1 MFYQNDQDREPS
13 PPAGAVNTSGA
24 LMVGVMVALALTA
37 VGAFIAGYLLGRPQI
52 AEDKLKLLT
61 EAWRLIERDFYYPL
75 PTEQDRLYGA
85 INGMLETLGDRH
97 TMLLKPSLAEHDA
110 AVMRGAL
117 GGIGATVSLTQD
129 GQVQIAEARAGWP
142 AEAAGLQSGD
152 VIVAVDGVEVKG
164 KGLDEVVNLIR
175 GELGT
180 QVRLTISRA
189 SVSSPFEVSVTRAQI
204 NIFGRILKDTDI
216 AYISMSVFNQ
226 TAPADIQAQL
236 ERLLPLNPR
245 ALILD
250 LRGNGGGLLTE
261 SIQIADLFLTEG
273 SVASEK
279 TASGQNHQFNAKTG
293 EIGESIPLVVLVN
306 GSSASAS
313 EIVAGAFQDRKR
325 AVLIGQR
332 TFGKGSVQVLHILS
346 DGSQL
351 RITNGAWYTPN
362 ETPLEHLGD
371 EPGGLIPDVSVT
383 LPDPPPMGRDLILE
397 AAIDY
402 IYTHIGPF

>member
-1 MFYQNDQDREPS
+1 
-13 PPAGAVNTSGA
+13 
-24 LMVGVMVALALTA
+24 
-37 VGAFIAGYLLGRPQI
+37 
-52 AEDKLKLLT
+52 
-61 EAWRLIERDFYYPL
+61 
-75 PTEQDRLYGA
+75 
-85 INGMLETLGDRH
+85 
-97 TMLLKPSLAEHDA
+97 
-110 AVMRGAL
+110 
-117 GGIGATVSLTQD
+117 
-129 GQVQIAEARAGWP
+129 
-142 AEAAGLQSGD
+142 
-152 VIVAVDGVEVKG
+152 VDGVEVKG
-164 KGLDEVVNLIR
+164 KALDEVVTLIR

-189 SVSSPFEVSVTRAQI
+189 SVNEPFEVSVTRAQI

-216 AYISMSVFNQ
+216 AYISMAIFNQ

-236 ERLLPLNPR
+236 EKLLPLKPR

-273 SVASEK
+273 AVASEK
-279 TASGQNHQFNAKTG
+279 TASGQNRQFNAKTG

-306 GSSASAS
+306 GGSASAS
-313 EIVAGAFQDRKR
+313 EIVAGAFQDRDR

-362 ETPLEHLGD
+362 ETPLEHTGD
-371 EPGGLIPDVSVT
+371 EPGGLIPDVAIT
-383 LPDPPPMGRDLILE
+383 LPDPLPMGRDLILE

-402 IYTHIGPF
+402 IYAHIGSF